1 MDDLIKWYL
10 ENDTYTDEEREL
22 MKTLRPEL
30 PKLDYTEDFTKLEQ
44 EYFDRMPFC
53 NISSED
59 RCIRFDESG
68 SSFINKVFDK
78 EVDDETLVVSTT
90 YEHGSVQKRLKEVK
104 NLLLLNSDN
113 DIRGYQIDKIIN
125 EAKKYKKVFLYIIGT
140 QLSTGEITPQLFFE
154 DVKEAL
160 VKNNIEHKILIDD
173 VHGMFVTPRDYRIF
187 DYVLYT
193 AHSLVNE
200 YEMGIL
206 ISKDGDLGLK
216 AYNWGKEY
224 LKRLDIILGKK
235 EKMMQFKN
243 IMIQYLNKLI
253 ADTSTF
259 RLYTQTANHIFAVE
273 TKGLYYTE
281 EEYEKL
287 DSYKI
292 RVSEHKIA
300 NSWIRI
306 RFQEFTR
313 QSTERAIEGLKYLTK
328 LINRAQ
334 MIKKMREG

>member
-1 MDDLIKWYL
+1 MDKLIEWYL
-10 ENDTYTDEEREL
+10 CQDPYTEEEKEL
-22 MKTLRPEL
+22 LKTLRPEF
-30 PKLDYTEDFTKLEQ
+30 PEIVDNDTYSELEK
-44 EYFDRMPFC
+44 EYFNRMPFC
-53 NISSED
+53 NISSNTH
-59 RCIRFDESG
+59 CIRFDESG
-68 SSFINKVFDK
+68 SSFINKIFDK
-78 EVDDETLVVSTT
+78 EVDDDTLVVSTT

-104 NLLLLNSDN
+104 NILLLNSDN
-113 DIRGYQIDKIIN
+113 DIRGYNIEKVIN
-125 EAKKYKKVFLYIIGT
+125 EAKKYKKTFVYIIGT
-140 QLSTGEITPQLFFE
+140 QLSTGEITPQMFFE
-154 DVKEAL
+154 ELKQEFIN
-160 VKNNIEHKILIDD
+160 NNINHKILIDD

-200 YEMGIL
+200 YEMGVL
-206 ISKDGDLGLK
+206 ISKENDLGLQ
-216 AYNWGKEY
+216 AYNWGSEY
-224 LKRLDIILGKK
+224 LKRLDIILSKK

-259 RLYTQTANHIFAVE
+259 RLYNQTANHIFAVE
-273 TKGLYYTE
+273 TKGIYYSE
-281 EEYEKL
+281 KEYDKL

-313 QSTERAIEGLKYLTK
+313 QTPEKAIEGLHYLFK
-328 LINRAQ
+328 VINKAM
-334 MIKKMREG
+334 MIKNMREG

>member
-216 AYNWGKEY
+216 ACNWGKEY

>member
-10 ENDTYTDEEREL
+10 ENNTYTEEERSL
-22 MKTLRPEL
+22 LKTFRQEL
-30 PKLDYTEDFTKLEQ
+30 PVLDETDKFKELEQ
-44 EYFDRMPFC
+44 EYFNRMPFC
-53 NISSED
+53 NISSND
-59 RCIRFDESG
+59 RCVRFDESG

-78 EVDDETLVVSTT
+78 EVDDDTLVVSTT

-113 DIRGYQIDKIIN
+113 DIRGYQIDKIIK

-187 DYVLYT
+187 DYILYT

-206 ISKDGDLGLK
+206 ISKDGDLGMK
-216 AYNWGKEY
+216 AYNWGSEY
-224 LKRLDIILGKK
+224 LKRLDIILSKK

-281 EEYEKL
+281 DEYNKL

-313 QSTERAIEGLKYLTK
+313 QTPEKAIEGLKYLTK